1 MAHVEPTHLM
11 RLALGN
17 DASSDDAGAL
27 RHIAVCD
34 RCRDEL
40 NRTRRVV
47 VAARTVEASDLP
59 TAPPERVW
67 QHITHELCRT
77 REPAPPP
84 AAGVLPHH
92 RAEAADEHRAD
103 RSRTPGNPT
112 HHLALGLLVGTAVWW
127 TRRVRSRRSGR
138 SD

>member
-1 MAHVEPTHLM
+1 MAHVEPAHLV

-34 RCRDEL
+34 RCRGEL
-40 NRTRRVV
+40 SRMRRVV

-67 QHITHELCRT
+67 QHITHELSHT

-84 AAGVLPHH
+84 TAGALHHH
-92 RAEAADEHRAD
+92 RAETADEHHTV
-103 RSRTPGNPT
+103 RS
-112 HHLALGLLVGTAVWW
+112 HLVLGLLVAAAVWW
-127 TRRVRSRRSGR
+127 TRRLRSRRSGR

>member
-1 MAHVEPTHLM
+1 MAHVEPTHLV

-34 RCRDEL
+34 RFRGEL
-40 NRTRRVV
+40 SRMRRVV
-47 VAARTVEASDLP
+47 VAARAVEAADLP

-67 QHITHELCRT
+67 QHITHELSRT
-77 REPAPPP
+77 GEPAPPP
-84 AAGVLPHH
+84 TAGALHRH
-92 RAEAADEHRAD
+92 RAEGADQHRTV
-103 RSRTPGNPT
+103 RSR
-112 HHLALGLLVGTAVWW
+112 LMLGLLVVTAVWGA
-127 TRRVRSRRSGR
+127 RRVRSRLSGR